1 MARNVHIEE
10 MVLRVP
16 GLTRAQAESVAR
28 QVTQRIASGLPA
40 GGRVES
46 LAAIAR
52 RVNVPA
58 GTPLSELP
66 ARIAAAVLEALK

>member
-28 QVTQRIASGLPA
+28 QVTQRIAAGLPS

-58 GTPLSELP
+58 GTPFSELP